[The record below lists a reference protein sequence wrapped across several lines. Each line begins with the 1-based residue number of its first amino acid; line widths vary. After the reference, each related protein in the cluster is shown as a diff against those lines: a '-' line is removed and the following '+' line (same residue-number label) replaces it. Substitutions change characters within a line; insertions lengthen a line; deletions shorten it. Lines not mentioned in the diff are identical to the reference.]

1 MTKNKLKTVLVTILV
16 ILAFFGVGYV
26 YFNYQMQSLY
36 VLMGVLILIFIRHT
50 YVVVDHLLIKD

>member
-16 ILAFFGVGYV
+16 ILGFFGVGYV

-36 VLMGVLILIFIRHT
+36 VLMGALTLIFIRHT
-50 YVVVDHLLIKD
+50 YVVVDHLLTKD

>member
-26 YFNYQMQSLY
+26 YFNYQMQSFY

-50 YVVVDHLLIKD
+50 YVVVDHLLNKD